1 MPQSR
6 PLPVALAF
14 VALAALAAL
23 GACVKPRNINEP
35 IAGALEYSLPD
46 SAGDV
51 LRAVEASITDEG
63 LDIGLVDREKGLVES
78 RYTDIGSV
86 RASTSREGYSDDE
99 RNVRFRFFARPMLG
113 GTTLYGEA
121 VYRPVLGGMSAGNP
135 AGRGQERMVRADHA
149 GREVLARLVAR
160 AEERLRLA
168 REQRGGS

>member
-1 MPQSR
+1 MPQSSPR
-6 PLPVALAF
+6 TLAFALVALAT
-14 VALAALAAL
+14 L

-35 IAGALEYSLPD
+35 IAGALEYTLPD

-51 LRAVEASITDEG
+51 LRAVEASIVDEA

-113 GTTLYGEA
+113 GTTLYGEV
-121 VYRPVLGGMSAGNP
+121 VYRPVIGGMASGNQQ

-149 GREVLARLVAR
+149 GREVLARIVAR

-168 REQRGGS
+168 REQRGSGGT